1 MPTGAAPVLGQGPLR
16 VVLAINALGVGGAE
30 TQLVRLARALTSAGH
45 HVRILTMLPADDK
58 RFQAEVDE
66 LGVEVHRVRMSN
78 RAAALT
84 SVRSA
89 TGMLRRWRPDVLVSF
104 LYQANMM
111 CRLAGQAAGV
121 PYVISSIRNEYFGG
135 RGRELAM
142 RLTDR
147 LAHVTVTNSRLA
159 ADSLLR
165 RRVVSAERLQ
175 VVPNGLDVAHFFDR
189 SRRHPLRAELGVA
202 PDEFLWLAVGR
213 LRAQKDW
220 PNLLRAVSLLPAD
233 RQRVVVAGFGRLEAE
248 LAELSMTLGVADRVR
263 FLGRR
268 DDIPQ
273 LLGAADGLVL
283 PSAFEGLPNVVLEA
297 MAAARPVVATGV
309 GGVPELVDD
318 STGRVVP
325 PHDPAALAAG
335 MHHVSGLP
343 DRGTGLGVAG
353 RAVAEQRFA
362 VDQVMA
368 IWIDL
373 ITRGPGHG

>member
-1 MPTGAAPVLGQGPLR
+1 MD

-30 TQLVRLARALTSAGH
+30 TQLLRLARAVMAEGH
-45 HVRILTMLPADDK
+45 RVRILTMLPSNDMQ
-58 RFQAEVDE
+58 FQAQVDE
-66 LGVEVHRVRMSN
+66 LGIEVHCVRLSGP
-78 RAAALT
+78 AAALN

-89 TGMLRRWRPDVLVSF
+89 TRMLRRWQPDVLVSF
-104 LYQANMM
+104 LYQANMV
-111 CRLAGQAAGV
+111 CRLAGRTAGV

-165 RRVVSAERLQ
+165 RRVVSTERLR
-175 VVPNGLDVAHFFDR
+175 VIPNGLDVADFFDR
-189 SRRHPLRAELGVA
+189 SRRDPLRAELGVA
-202 PDEFLWLAVGR
+202 PEEFLWLAVGR
-213 LRAQKDW
+213 LRPQKDW

-233 RQRVVVAGFGRLEAE
+233 RQRVVVAGFGPLRAE
-248 LAELSMTLGVADRVR
+248 LVELSTTLGVGDRVR

-283 PSAFEGLPNVVLEA
+283 PSAYEGLPNVVLEA

-325 PHDPAALAAG
+325 AHDPAALAAE
-335 MHHVSGLP
+335 MQHVAGLP
-343 DRGTGLGVAG
+343 DRGSGLGVAG
-353 RAVAEQRFA
+353 RAMAEQRFA
-362 VDQVMA
+362 VDKVMA
-368 IWIDL
+368 CWIDM
-373 ITRGPGHG
+373 ITRGPRSR